1 MTGRPLPRR
10 LDGPRGSTLAAAALA
25 VLTASGAVLVAVTLS
40 QTHPAADRVAAR
52 DLAAALALSDV
63 ALFTEARY
71 TRNPSLADLHSAF
84 QDGPGS
90 LEHFP
95 TGSLVMPPR
104 DLPAG
109 RLEAREE

>member
-1 MTGRPLPRR
+1 MTGRPLPRS
-10 LDGPRGSTLAAAALA
+10 LAGPRGSTLAAAAFAALL
-25 VLTASGAVLVAVTLS
+25 VVGAVMIAATG
-40 QTHPAADRVAAR
+40 TDRRAAADGAAAR
-52 DLAAALALSDV
+52 DLVAALALSDV

-95 TGSLVMPPR
+95 SGSLVAAPR
-104 DLPAG
+104 DLPGG

>member
-1 MTGRPLPRR
+1 MTRRPLPRP
-10 LDGPRGSTLAAAALA
+10 LAGPRGSTLAAAALVGLLA
-25 VLTASGAVLVAVTLS
+25 IGAGMVAT
-40 QTHPAADRVAAR
+40 TPTERRDPAERAAAR
-52 DLAAALALSDV
+52 DLVAALALSDL